1 MECLLSNSWVS
12 EFGGVVNVFTS
23 LFTLMWIANERAW
36 IRVQL
41 FQLQCFSHI
50 LMIAWQVFFLFMQK
64 VNLSSCPQIT
74 MPVLLSS
81 VLPSLC
87 DMEPILRKNIALLS
101 FNAGRFDGNHQPLS
115 QRSFP
120 TLSFE
125 SVQEVDISK
134 CQRLHLENAIECF
147 SMSFPSLKTLRAAY
161 LLNFDISTLHHLVK
175 KCPKVYE
182 VDLSTDISPIE
193 QLPIVTPSPANVT
206 RVWNNSV
213 YTSNC
218 PQSNIT
224 KLTLEGRSD
233 LQGEVYLFIF
243 SACFVTIFYSYKKI
257 FVLSRDGNKRGQ
269 GLTHPCPYFWVP
281 STPIPLFRSGGIGD
295 SMLKMGWNVSFF
307 YCHKFSNI
315 SYEYTFFILID
326 MQIVHNINIY

>member
-1 MECLLSNSWVS
+1 MECLLLNSWVS
-12 EFGGVVNVFTS
+12 EFGGVVNVLTS
-23 LFTLMWIANERAW
+23 LCTLIWIANERAW
-36 IRVQL
+36 IRAQL
-41 FQLQCFSHI
+41 FQLPCFHTFSWLHNNC
-50 LMIAWQVFFLFMQK
+50 FFLFMQK

-87 DMEPILRKNIALLS
+87 DVEPILRKNISLLS
-101 FNAGRFDGNHQPLS
+101 LNAGIFDGNHKPLS

-161 LLNFDISTLHHLVK
+161 LLNFDISMLHHLVK

-193 QLPIVTPSPANVT
+193 QFPIVTPSPANIT
-206 RVWNNSV
+206 RVWNDSV
-213 YTSNC
+213 YTPNC

-233 LQGEVYLFIF
+233 LRGEVYLVII

-257 FVLSRDGNKRGQ
+257 FVLNRHGNRTGQ
-269 GLTHPCPYFWVP
+269 GLSHPCPYFWVP
-281 STPIPLFRSGGIGD
+281 STPIPHFRSGGIGD

-307 YCHKFSNI
+307 FTAQVFKY
-315 SYEYTFFILID
+315 FIW
-326 MQIVHNINIY
+326 IYIFYFNRYANST